1 MMQARNLGAYKLA
14 RHVLEKIQTLR
25 VPVRFS
31 IGCSFI
37 FALVFFLNLCSRFR
51 DNVQLAC
58 LMVKAKPYHD
68 NEELLTMCYRC
79 STTNPLLNNR
89 FSSPSS
95 RWINF

>member
-1 MMQARNLGAYKLA
+1 MA
-14 RHVLEKIQTLR
+14 V
-25 VPVRFS
+25 
-31 IGCSFI
+31 
-37 FALVFFLNLCSRFR
+37 RFR

-89 FSSPSS
+89 FSVLFS
-95 RWINF
+95 IKDGGGDHDNLIKLTG

>member
-1 MMQARNLGAYKLA
+1 M
-14 RHVLEKIQTLR
+14 V
-25 VPVRFS
+25 V
-31 IGCSFI
+31 
-37 FALVFFLNLCSRFR
+37 RFR

-89 FSSPSS
+89 FSNIKDGS
-95 RWINF
+95 

>member
-1 MMQARNLGAYKLA
+1 MWA
-14 RHVLEKIQTLR
+14 
-25 VPVRFS
+25 
-31 IGCSFI
+31 
-37 FALVFFLNLCSRFR
+37 RFR

-89 FSSPSS
+89 FSVPLN
-95 RWINF
+95 IKDGGHYNFEMMSFISVLEH

>member
-1 MMQARNLGAYKLA
+1 MMA
-14 RHVLEKIQTLR
+14 V
-25 VPVRFS
+25 
-31 IGCSFI
+31 
-37 FALVFFLNLCSRFR
+37 RFR

-89 FSSPSS
+89 FSVFIKDDGLGGDSTDQVNWVMSYTPVLEQSLC
-95 RWINF
+95 

>member
-1 MMQARNLGAYKLA
+1 MM
-14 RHVLEKIQTLR
+14 
-25 VPVRFS
+25 S
-31 IGCSFI
+31 I
-37 FALVFFLNLCSRFR
+37 RFR

-89 FSSPSS
+89 FSVLF
-95 RWINF
+95 WLH

>member
-1 MMQARNLGAYKLA
+1 MMWA
-14 RHVLEKIQTLR
+14 
-25 VPVRFS
+25 
-31 IGCSFI
+31 
-37 FALVFFLNLCSRFR
+37 RFR

-89 FSSPSS
+89 FSVLRPCF
-95 RWINF
+95 IFIKPMG